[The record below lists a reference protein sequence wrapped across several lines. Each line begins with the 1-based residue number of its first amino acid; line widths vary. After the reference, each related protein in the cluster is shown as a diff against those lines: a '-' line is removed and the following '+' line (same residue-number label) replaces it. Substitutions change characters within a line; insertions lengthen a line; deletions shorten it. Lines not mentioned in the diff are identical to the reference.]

1 MPKLNILD
9 ERSNIIPKKSL
20 GQNFL
25 IDPNILE
32 KISKLDSSLSNFRIL
47 EIGPGYGALT
57 KSLLNSDVQK
67 VFAIEKD
74 HRFDQALKDIKYEFP
89 DRFDYVIG
97 DVLEFDYSFLYGKNL
112 KIFSNL
118 PYNISTKLLV
128 KWLKDNVSSLK
139 WQSLMLMFQREV
151 AERIVAKCGSK
162 NYGRLSILSNLMAD
176 VTKEFD
182 ISKNCFRPKP
192 KVMSSMV
199 RLEALESPRVTC
211 NFEVLEKI
219 VFLAFS
225 QRRKILKN
233 SLKSLHPEIDTLMK
247 ESGICP
253 NKRAETIKLS
263 QYGALSLKL

>member
-1 MPKLNILD
+1 MVKLNILD

-128 KWLKDNVSSLK
+128 KWLKDNVSSIK

-151 AERIVAKCGSK
+151 A
-162 NYGRLSILSNLMAD
+162 
-176 VTKEFD
+176 
-182 ISKNCFRPKP
+182 
-192 KVMSSMV
+192 
-199 RLEALESPRVTC
+199 
-211 NFEVLEKI
+211 
-219 VFLAFS
+219 
-225 QRRKILKN
+225 KN
-233 SLKSLHPEIDTLMK
+233 SGKVWIE
-247 ESGICP
+247 
-253 NKRAETIKLS
+253 KLW
-263 QYGALSLKL
+263 KTFNT